1 MYYNIVSF
9 IHVDNFVWQCYT
21 LFDTLYTTVDII
33 NKQLLTKFMT
43 TQTHSEPIK
52 APETIPHRYGAEN
65 FLARVY
71 EAMTPEQRAE
81 IRATLK
87 ANANQ

>member
-1 MYYNIVSF
+1 
-9 IHVDNFVWQCYT
+9 
-21 LFDTLYTTVDII
+21 
-33 NKQLLTKFMT
+33 MT
-43 TQTHSEPIK
+43 TKKHIELIK

-87 ANANQ
+87 ANANK

>member
-1 MYYNIVSF
+1 
-9 IHVDNFVWQCYT
+9 
-21 LFDTLYTTVDII
+21 
-33 NKQLLTKFMT
+33 MT
-43 TQTHSEPIK
+43 TKKHIELIN
-52 APETIPHRYGAEN
+52 APEPIPHRYGAEN

-87 ANANQ
+87 ANASK